1 MNWPLRCAKLEIM
14 VSLFLG
20 CFEGWQEWLESIIY
34 LEQLPPL
41 ERLVMFL
48 NHQSLIW
55 EPHVCF
61 KNWAFIPGR
70 LWFIFPVISLQ
81 FPYQQYRR
89 DLKEQMP
96 KKKKKKMQEFSVLEW
111 SSLLMIYFQEVRISL
126 YKFDWY
132 VISISLLSE
141 WVGTSHSVMSDS
153 LWPHGL

>member
-81 FPYQQYRR
+81 FPYQQTGEPGGLPSMGSYRVGHDWS
-89 DLKEQMP
+89 DLAAKHELKTQSLSFPMTHWLSRYW
-96 KKKKKKMQEFSVLEW
+96 KSSK
-111 SSLLMIYFQEVRISL
+111 SLLNLRIYDNHDF
-126 YKFDWY
+126 
-132 VISISLLSE
+132 
-141 WVGTSHSVMSDS
+141 
-153 LWPHGL
+153 